1 MRDYSS
7 RPPPVAFRRRG
18 GPRPKRSSM
27 KLELGPAPDWN
38 FGCDTATLFQV
49 VGRSIKGA
57 AETVVADSCCPSRHK
72 RQSGPCVWRRIGGS
86 IDLAVEETPP
96 DRLLDRDRGRSV
108 VSPWAIPT
116 VIAWMIGIRTNHT
129 SARAPHDGARR
140 ACDIRTA
147 FILVKEVR
155 ASRLYV
161 SRGANCQTAAR
172 WISCGGELDSP
183 RSG

>member
-1 MRDYSS
+1 VLKLDLLRLRHAESTADVCKWFLGEHDRAGTHGANLADELNVFNCFREELQAAAILFEEAKS
-7 RPPPVAFRRRG
+7 RA
-18 GPRPKRSSM
+18 
-27 KLELGPAPDWN
+27 
-38 FGCDTATLFQV
+38 
-49 VGRSIKGA
+49 
-57 AETVVADSCCPSRHK
+57 
-72 RQSGPCVWRRIGGS
+72 
-86 IDLAVEETPP
+86 IDLAVEEIPP

-116 VIAWMIGIRTNHT
+116 VIAWMIGIRINHT
-129 SARAPHDGARR
+129 SARAPQDGARR